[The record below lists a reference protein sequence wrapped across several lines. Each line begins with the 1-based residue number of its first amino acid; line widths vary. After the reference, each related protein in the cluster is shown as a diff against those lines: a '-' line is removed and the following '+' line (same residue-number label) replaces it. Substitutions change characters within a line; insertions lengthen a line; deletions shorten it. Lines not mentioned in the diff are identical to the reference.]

1 MANPTAG
8 VPVATT
14 PYSAADRAYFEPSS
28 TAQTFRQGEM
38 IGINAAGYATKLDD
52 TASLMF
58 AGIRDATVD
67 LVVASGGSN
76 GDYPD
81 IPVETPRYFQMKIAS
96 AAVTDKGR
104 PVFALYSNEVS
115 FNAGSYKNYV
125 GIVRDVISSTVVEV
139 EAAYLTPKVVIT
151 YRYNAPADSTLFVA
165 EKAYRVID
173 VRLRPDVVGSDGSAV
188 TADVK
193 IAASGT
199 AIASGT
205 SVLAAT
211 TSFDLKGTAHT
222 NQTNALHA
230 TSANLDLPAGSA
242 IGMDVTGVT
251 TAATGLL
258 QITLVPCAI

>member
-1 MANPTAG
+1 
-8 VPVATT
+8 VATT

-151 YRYNAPADSTLFVA
+151 YRYNAPSDSKRPLQGGCPGDGGRRDGGCPCRENGSRPALLDRPADQSEQPLASQWLAPIPAPLFDGPA
-165 EKAYRVID
+165 ASALGSSSWDTPPPAARDILRLLS
-173 VRLRPDVVGSDGSAV
+173 RLR
-188 TADVK
+188 
-193 IAASGT
+193 
-199 AIASGT
+199 
-205 SVLAAT
+205 
-211 TSFDLKGTAHT
+211 
-222 NQTNALHA
+222 
-230 TSANLDLPAGSA
+230 
-242 IGMDVTGVT
+242 
-251 TAATGLL
+251 
-258 QITLVPCAI
+258 C